1 MKLFKILAI
10 AAMAIASSVSA
21 QAGVVLSNMGSN
33 GLTDTSLSDN
43 SDITAPVRYSSGF
56 TTGSAAQRLDWV
68 SLVGFNN
75 DATQKTVA
83 IFSDNAGKPG
93 TVFATSALRN
103 VGLKDVYQFDFTGVT
118 LAANTKYWVLPQ
130 VGLSWYRETNDAA
143 PTEQNSSGFTYSG
156 VLRSINSGSSWS
168 TRSDNYTLAIST
180 SDVPAAVPEPALT
193 SLLCLSG
200 IALIRRRMKK

>member
-33 GLTDTSLSDN
+33 GLTDTSGFLNGDVLL
-43 SDITAPVRYSSGF
+43 DTRLASGF
-56 TTGSAAQRLDWV
+56 TTGSVAQKLDWV

>member
-10 AAMAIASSVSA
+10 AAMAMVSSACA

-33 GLTDTSLSDN
+33 GLTDTSGFLNGDVLL
-43 SDITAPVRYSSGF
+43 DTRLASGF
-56 TTGSAAQRLDWV
+56 TTGSVAQKLDWV

>member
-10 AAMAIASSVSA
+10 AAMAMVSSACA

-33 GLTDTSLSDN
+33 GLTDTSGFLNGDVLL
-43 SDITAPVRYSSGF
+43 DTRLASGF
-56 TTGSAAQRLDWV
+56 TTGSVAQKLDWV

-75 DATQKTVA
+75 DVTQKTVA
-83 IFSDNAGKPG
+83 IFSDNAGNPG
-93 TVFATSALRN
+93 TVFATSAVRN
-103 VGLKDVYQFDFTGVT
+103 VGTKDVYKFDFTGVT

-156 VLRSINSGSSWS
+156 VLRSIDSGSSWS

>member
-10 AAMAIASSVSA
+10 AAMAMVSSVSA
-21 QAGVVLSNMGSN
+21 QAGVVLSNMGSL
-33 GLTDTSLSDN
+33 GMTDTSLTDN
-43 SDITAPVRYSSGF
+43 SDITSTTRYASGF
-56 TTGSAAQRLDWV
+56 TTGSAAQKLDWV

-75 DATQKTVA
+75 EVTQKTVA

-93 TVFATSALRN
+93 TVFATSAIRN
-103 VGLKDVYQFDFTGVT
+103 VALKNVYQFGFTGVT
-118 LAANTKYWVLPQ
+118 LAANTKYWVLPE

-143 PTEQNSSGFTYSG
+143 PTAQNGSGFTYSG
-156 VLRSINSGSSWS
+156 VLRSTNSGSTWD

-180 SDVPAAVPEPALT
+180 SDVPPAVPEPALT

-200 IALIRRRMKK
+200 IALIRRRM